1 MSKPD
6 ESPNHPTHG
15 MTSGSATIQ
24 WYILLA
30 VAMLL
35 FLYLLEFIFDGSLS
49 LDPLYLVGGALG
61 MSILLDHVRG
71 TTRLILIILFVL
83 LAVLLGGYLFPGAW
97 WPKILA
103 VVIGV
108 RILERAH
115 PRTH

>member
-6 ESPNHPTHG
+6 ESPNHPTDG

-49 LDPLYLVGGALG
+49 LEPLYLVVGVLG
-61 MSILLDHVRG
+61 VSILLDHVRG
-71 TTRLILIILFVL
+71 ITRMILIILFVL
-83 LAVLLGGYLFPGAW
+83 LAVLLGGYLFPGAL

-103 VVIGV
+103 VVIGIQ
-108 RILERAH
+108 ILGRAR
-115 PRTH
+115 PRTR